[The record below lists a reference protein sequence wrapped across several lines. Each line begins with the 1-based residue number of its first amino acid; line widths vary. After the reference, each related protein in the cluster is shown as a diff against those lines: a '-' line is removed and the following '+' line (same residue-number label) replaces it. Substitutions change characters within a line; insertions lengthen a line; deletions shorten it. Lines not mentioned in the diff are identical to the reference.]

1 MIGGLEMGIKDDCRN
16 AHSRQSSGVMCST
29 CLGLGCPARQ
39 GSQAGQ
45 LPPPPPPQKP
55 AKGLLTAP
63 LRARAGA
70 PAALWAAWRGL
81 ERCTPQSASAH
92 PAGRRETQAQCQ
104 MSLRQP
110 RRAHGLGGGTMLM
123 PGKQVSM
130 AWHGP
135 VCPTLPAWLAA
146 HPCAHGSPGGSL
158 AARAAGAT
166 PPACRPAAGWS
177 AR

>member
-1 MIGGLEMGIKDDCRN
+1 MGDWRWGLKMTAGMLIPAKVLVSCVPHVSAMAARTTAQPGG
-16 AHSRQSSGVMCST
+16 AAAA
-29 CLGLGCPARQ
+29 PA
-39 GSQAGQ
+39 AAT
-45 LPPPPPPQKP
+45 KP
-55 AKGLLTAP
+55 AKGLLSAP

-104 MSLRQP
+104 MSLRQ
-110 RRAHGLGGGTMLM
+110 A
-123 PGKQVSM
+123 SM

-135 VCPTLPAWLAA
+135 MCPTLPAWLAA